1 VGATATSE
9 PAITTFACCYCYL
22 SGSLLGLRPEGD
34 VAGAGMINLDGDLA
48 VDVGEEAAL
57 IEREE
62 LWHDEKSS
70 GQFFG
75 SIMMSH

>member
-1 VGATATSE
+1 VGATTTSE

-22 SGSLLGLRPEGD
+22 SGGLLGLRPEGD
-34 VAGAGMINLDGDLA
+34 VAGAGVVNLDGDLA

-70 GQFFG
+70 GQFL
-75 SIMMSH
+75 SLIMMSH